1 VQIYAKTHKNAG
13 RMQPEPAQEHRKEAE
28 NSQKLYYTI
37 KEVADELG
45 INTSKL
51 RYYEQEF
58 DDLKPKRTKDGDRLY
73 TTNDITL
80 VRDIIDLTTNRG
92 LKLAAAKVE
101 LKKRV
106 TRQRETARLIADLQA
121 IRAFLVQVRAELG

>member
-1 VQIYAKTHKNAG
+1 
-13 RMQPEPAQEHRKEAE
+13 MPLEPAEDPKKEAE
-28 NSQKLYYTI
+28 VSQKLYYTI
-37 KEVADELG
+37 KEVADALNV
-45 INTSKL
+45 NTSKL

-73 TTNDITL
+73 ANDDITL
-80 VRDIIDLTTNRG
+80 VKDIIDLTASRG

-106 TRQRETARLIADLQA
+106 PRQRETARMIAELKA
-121 IRAFLVQVRAELG
+121 IRAFLVQVRAEL